1 MNVPSRI
8 HLLFY
13 PSFEYASEFI
23 IEMNDKTPGMKFIIS
38 QVNATG
44 MLEYSIVPF
53 DSSAITLSESG
64 YREFKSAIDRIDWKH
79 YKPAGERMV
88 IDGVPGVINIIGHS
102 SDTTTIY
109 FHSPERDSFK
119 TEYEIFDA
127 FFNLAEKEVKEI
139 SHLEYLEALKSY
151 FDYGLPIKK
160 TGDNPL
166 EYRLWGHLTSN
177 EKKDL
182 NDFLN
187 NLPEKQPVILDCT
200 NFPGMGTMYY
210 ELFRK
215 TNTEKDIYYLI
226 KENSEQEDLTQIG
239 NCRIFRSRNDLITAI
254 KQQ

>member
-1 MNVPSRI
+1 MNSSSRI

-13 PSFEYASEFI
+13 PSFEHASEFN
-23 IEMNDKTPGMKFIIS
+23 IEMNDKTPRMKFTIS
-38 QVNATG
+38 KVNHNG

-53 DSSAITLSESG
+53 DSSAIPLSESG

-79 YKPAGERMV
+79 YKPAGERTV
-88 IDGVPGVINIIGHS
+88 LDGVSGVINIIGHS

-109 FHSPERDSFK
+109 FHSPDRASFK
-119 TEYEIFDA
+119 TEYEIIDA
-127 FFNLAEKEVKEI
+127 FFNLAEKEVQALN
-139 SHLEYLEALKSY
+139 HLEYLEALKCY

-166 EYRLWGHLTSN
+166 EYRFWGHLTSN
-177 EKKDL
+177 EGKDL
-182 NDFLN
+182 NDFLK
-187 NLPEKQPVILDCT
+187 NLPDNQPVIFDCT

-215 TNTEKDIYYLI
+215 TNTEKDIYYLL

-239 NCRIFRSRNDLITAI
+239 NCRIFRSRNDLISAI